1 MSRARSRRAG
11 ILFRSQ
17 AGEQDLP
24 ALRELVVSTG
34 VFYPEELEIAL
45 ELLHERLRLG
55 SKSGYEFLF
64 AEQGR
69 ELVGYCTW
77 GPVPLT
83 KTSFDLYWIA
93 VAPQVQGL
101 GIGRKLMALTEAA
114 VARRGGG
121 QLYIETSSRGVY
133 ARTRRFYRSA
143 GYRQAARL
151 IDFYGPEDHKI
162 VFCKSIAGFR
172 GSRAGPARS
181 PGTPRKHAKKHGKR
195 LI

>member
-1 MSRARSRRAG
+1 MKGARRQRGIRFRSRADP
-11 ILFRSQ
+11 
-17 AGEQDLP
+17 EDLP
-24 ALRELVVSTG
+24 ALRQLVESTR

-55 SKSGYEFLF
+55 SKSGYEFFF
-64 AEQGR
+64 AEQGG

-83 KTSFDLYWIA
+83 TASFDLYWIA
-93 VAPQVQGL
+93 VAPRAQGL
-101 GIGRKLMALTEAA
+101 GVGRKLMALAEDA

-133 ARTRRFYRSA
+133 ARTRRFYRAAS
-143 GYRQAARL
+143 YRQAARL
-151 IDFYGPEDHKI
+151 PDFYGPGDHKI
-162 VFCKSIAGFR
+162 VFCKSIAASQGRPGKPGRSR
-172 GSRAGPARS
+172 GK
-181 PGTPRKHAKKHGKR
+181 PRKHARKRRKR